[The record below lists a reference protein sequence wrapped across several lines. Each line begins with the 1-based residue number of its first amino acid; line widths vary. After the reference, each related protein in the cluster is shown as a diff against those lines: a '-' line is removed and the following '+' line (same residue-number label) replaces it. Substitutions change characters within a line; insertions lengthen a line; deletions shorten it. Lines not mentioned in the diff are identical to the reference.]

1 MTGDLV
7 QVNEMYNIMIG
18 AYYIPLQSVH
28 KAYSLPRQ
36 VVLVWQPSMLHTI
49 LQRTTFKIGSGLR
62 MRLPT

>member
-28 KAYSLPRQ
+28 KAYSLPGQ
-36 VVLVWQPSMLHTI
+36 VVL
-49 LQRTTFKIGSGLR
+49 G
-62 MRLPT
+62 